1 MGDAIV
7 GDGHCAS
14 GDVRR
19 LGATPQVP
27 RFKAGTIA
35 ADVARCVACPDAPFL
50 GVSLGSWNRRARGF
64 LRLLLRHGL
73 WLPLRA
79 LQRLLTRQ
87 SRLLRRQVRLQ
98 RLRGLLWRLEL
109 LLRRIRCRQLRL
121 LSRQSQLLR
130 CQARLHRLRGLLG
143 RLDVLSR

>member
-1 MGDAIV
+1 VGDAIV
-7 GDGHCAS
+7 RDGHCAS
-14 GDVRR
+14 GGVRR
-19 LGATPQVP
+19 LGATPQAP
-27 RFKAGTIA
+27 RSKAGTIA
-35 ADVARCVACPDAPFL
+35 ADVARRVACPDAPFL
-50 GVSLGSWNRRARGF
+50 GMRLGSWNRRARGF
-64 LRLLLRHGL
+64 LRLYLRHGL

-79 LQRLLTRQ
+79 VQRLLTRQ

-109 LLRRIRCRQLRL
+109 LLRRMWCRQLWL

-143 RLDVLSR
+143 RLGVLSR